1 MRVVRNILAASG
13 VIGSLFAS
21 AGVKEVLL
29 PERYVQGDVSAVRKI
44 ESAAFEK
51 FADLAVVLPPEI
63 RTHDISSY
71 STNNLDYAI
80 MNGLAMTSGGRLW
93 VSWITGGDSPD
104 AFTVAS
110 RSDDGGLT
118 WSDVELVI
126 DGHGM

>member
-71 STNNLDYAI
+71 STEVIAKPRCIGAGRSLDGVRAE
-80 MNGLAMTSGGRLW
+80 GLCHLS
-93 VSWITGGDSPD
+93 
-104 AFTVAS
+104 
-110 RSDDGGLT
+110 
-118 WSDVELVI
+118 
-126 DGHGM
+126 